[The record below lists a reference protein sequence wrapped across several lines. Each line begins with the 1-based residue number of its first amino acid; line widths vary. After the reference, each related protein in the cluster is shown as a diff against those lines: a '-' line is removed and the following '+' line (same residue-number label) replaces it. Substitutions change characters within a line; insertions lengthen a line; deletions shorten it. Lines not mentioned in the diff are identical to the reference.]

1 MFLIFI
7 IIGYYEIV
15 LSLSLFLSRAVVVM
29 LNITPFSVLERC
41 ESKDRNRESN
51 QSIIR
56 YVVNTLHIMKNN
68 LLG

>member
-1 MFLIFI
+1 MILIFT

-15 LSLSLFLSRAVVVM
+15 LALSLFLSRAVVVM
-29 LNITPFSVLERC
+29 LNITPFSVLKRC

-56 YVVNTLHIMKNN
+56 
-68 LLG
+68 